1 MNIRAEGNGKF
12 MMKEAKDAVEIG
24 MEVIYG
30 YGRWEGRIQ
39 CEYHWWILDIK
50 KFIAGLSK
58 IKGDQRGNLL
68 RSVPFLMSRFWI
80 SKFFKLYV
88 RHFST
93 QFPKIDAQRWSV
105 NYVYRSSLGIN
116 FWELCWKMTHVKF
129 EIFLKVWRCLPF
141 LFHSRSSLAVSWPS
155 IKALTADK
163 GFIHP
168 TVSSSDSV
176 RKAMARIS
184 IEATLFVLCRRYSC
198 C

>member
-141 LFHSRSSLAVSWPS
+141 LFHRVISGSEPAFDQSIDGWQRVHPS
-155 IKALTADK
+155 NCL
-163 GFIHP
+163 
-168 TVSSSDSV
+168 
-176 RKAMARIS
+176 
-184 IEATLFVLCRRYSC
+184 LQW
-198 C
+198 